1 MARIDGTVT
10 IQDAKIIFPNFRGLE
25 QKFNPA
31 GNRNFSVVLSP
42 EEAEMLARDGWNVK
56 AGKRDDEGNEYPSH
70 MKVTLKY
77 RSREGRELKPP
88 RVIMISSRGRQA
100 LGEDEIE
107 VLDFVDILKVD
118 MVIRPYNWG
127 DEKDGGIS
135 AYLKT
140 MYVTIEEDELD
151 RKYADIPDVKKSHS
165 TSDYDEDEL

>member
-1 MARIDGTVT
+1 MARIDGSVT
-10 IQDAKIIFPNFRGLE
+10 IENAKIIFNNFRGLE
-25 QKFNPA
+25 AKFNPP

-42 EEAEMLARDGWNVK
+42 EDAEMLLRDGWNVK
-56 AGKRDDEGNEYPSH
+56 PGKRDDEGNEYPPH

-88 RVIMISSRGRQA
+88 RVIMISSRGRQP

-118 MVIRPYNWG
+118 LVIRPYVWDKEEG
-127 DEKDGGIS
+127 SIS

-151 RKYADIPDVKKSHS
+151 RKYADIPDAKKPISNV
-165 TSDYDEDEL
+165 DYDEEEL